1 MLNNLNFICQNTK
14 KNSQS
19 ICTLT
24 LKGRKKVKVKKW
36 IQKESARFQ
45 ILAFFKLKII
55 LWKITLIKS
64 SFVEWVSKLVRK
76 TTKLDLEYLMSSK

>member
-1 MLNNLNFICQNTK
+1 MYLNIKGQK
-14 KNSQS
+14 EGQS
-19 ICTLT
+19 
-24 LKGRKKVKVKKW
+24 KKW
-36 IQKESARFQ
+36 IQKESAHFQ

-76 TTKLDLEYLMSSK
+76 TTKLESEYLMSSK

>member
-1 MLNNLNFICQNTK
+1 MYLN
-14 KNSQS
+14 
-19 ICTLT
+19 
-24 LKGRKKVKVKKW
+24 LKG
-36 IQKESARFQ
+36 QKEGQSKKMNSKGECPFSDSC
-45 ILAFFKLKII
+45 LFKLKII